1 MSKNLASGGCLSQC
15 RRHQEIYLAAL
26 WPLELEAEACAVLEG
41 LGRSLLGLE
50 PKVPRN
56 KGVLSSAAA
65 TTRTRANWMVMQWLF
80 GCWLLLKAAI
90 SFFWRA
96 TQTVRVLRANLLG
109 GPGRV
114 AGRHRVVNL
123 KHAIQ
128 QGLVQKV
135 SALLLPERA
144 WRVLYKLARMPYV
157 CDLW

>member
-1 MSKNLASGGCLSQC
+1 
-15 RRHQEIYLAAL
+15 
-26 WPLELEAEACAVLEG
+26 
-41 LGRSLLGLE
+41 
-50 PKVPRN
+50 
-56 KGVLSSAAA
+56 
-65 TTRTRANWMVMQWLF
+65 MVMQWLF

-144 WRVLYKLARMPYV
+144 
-157 CDLW
+157 